1 MTLNI
6 EIQTAELDQ
15 LLTRLVVAVSDM
27 MPIKRAIGG

>member
-15 LLTRLVVAVSDM
+15 ALARLVVAVSDM
-27 MPIKRAIGG
+27 TPIMRAIGG